1 MAKANAAA
9 AAVLSG
15 IRVGHNCNQEWKKAV
30 MTNGADNNSFSW
42 GDALFLHIERPGQP
56 LNIAGVSV
64 FEGEIKLA
72 DLRAYVKSK
81 LPLIPRYRQR
91 VVPTSFDLGLPSWD
105 FDPAF
110 DIRNH
115 IREVKLKH
123 GTKQDLK
130 ALAGKIVSESMDRRR
145 PLWDF
150 TLAKLKAGRTGIVV
164 RIHHC
169 MADGIAGVGAMNVI
183 MDTSSTPPAIS
194 QKKPKVE
201 PPPLPRDAGAAFLDG
216 LAKSYLSVFNG
227 VLTLHSGLLN
237 MAQQA
242 MANQA
247 DAPAELLGV
256 MSELASPA
264 ERLPFNV
271 VCNGPQKFA
280 WTEVPLAD
288 IKAIKNTYGGTVNDV
303 VLTAVTLAFGRYA
316 EQRGVDLA
324 GRSLRIVVPVNVRG
338 NGDAT
343 ELGNQISFV
352 PVPLPLD
359 MRDPVK
365 LLAVVTRRVE
375 FLKRTRAAEFVGLL
389 GGLLSTLPNAFWK
402 NAGPLASQLPLSL
415 CNIICTNI
423 PGPQAP
429 LYLMGHKML
438 SWYPWVPIG
447 GLMGINCA
455 ILTYNGTAYFGFT
468 GDVKAAPDLERLE
481 KFVDQS
487 FAELRAGAAAA
498 AGAEVGT
505 KAQPRKRVR
514 PNGKISMAMSPLS
527 NAKTSAAK
535 KTANLQRRKRESRNK
550 KSKVAR
556 VEESG
561 SSPAKE
567 AAERPRL

>member
-1 MAKANAAA
+1 
-9 AAVLSG
+9 
-15 IRVGHNCNQEWKKAV
+15 
-30 MTNGADNNSFSW
+30 MTNGAGNNSFSW
-42 GDALFLHIERPGQP
+42 GDALFLHVERPGQP

-72 DLRAYVKSK
+72 DCRAFIESK
-81 LPLIPRYRQR
+81 LPLIPRYRQH
-91 VVPTSFDLGLPSWD
+91 VVPASFDLGLPRWE
-105 FDPAF
+105 FDPQF

-115 IREVKLKH
+115 IRQVKLKH
-123 GTKQDLK
+123 GTEDELK
-130 ALAGKIVSESMDRRR
+130 ALAGKIVSESLDRER

-150 TLAKLKAGRTGIVV
+150 TLARLKGGRTGFIV

-169 MADGIAGVGAMNVI
+169 LADGIAGVGAMNVI
-183 MDTSSTPPAIS
+183 MDASPAVPQISRKKKIQVKTPALA
-194 QKKPKVE
+194 Q
-201 PPPLPRDAGAAFLDG
+201 PRDAGAAILDG
-216 LAKSYLSVFNG
+216 LAKSYLSLFNG
-227 VLTLHSGLLN
+227 ALTLHTGLMN
-237 MAQQA
+237 MAEQA
-242 MANQA
+242 VANPA
-247 DAPAELLGV
+247 DAPAEMLRVL
-256 MSELASPA
+256 SELAAPA
-264 ERLPFNV
+264 ERLPFNI

-288 IKAIKNTYGGTVNDV
+288 IKAIKNTCGGTVNDV

-316 EQRGVDLA
+316 ELRGVDLA

-359 MRDPVK
+359 LRDPVK
-365 LLAVVTRRVE
+365 LLAVVTERVE

-402 NAGPLASQLPLSL
+402 NAGPVVSQLPLSL

-423 PGPQAP
+423 PGPQFP

-455 ILTYNGTAYFGFT
+455 ILTYNGTAFFGFT
-468 GDVKAAPDLERLE
+468 GDVHAAPDLESLE

-487 FAELRAGAAAA
+487 FAKLRAGAAAWA
-498 AGAEVGT
+498 AVEVGA
-505 KAQPRKRVR
+505 KPQRQKRVG
-514 PNGKISMAMSPLS
+514 PNGKIPLEV
-527 NAKTSAAK
+527 AKTPPSK
-535 KTANLQRRKRESRNK
+535 KRAVHK
-550 KSKVAR
+550 KGSPGA
-556 VEESG
+556 SG
-561 SSPAKE
+561 SQPAPFATPARAE
-567 AAERPRL
+567 EGAAETAGGGNVTWPH